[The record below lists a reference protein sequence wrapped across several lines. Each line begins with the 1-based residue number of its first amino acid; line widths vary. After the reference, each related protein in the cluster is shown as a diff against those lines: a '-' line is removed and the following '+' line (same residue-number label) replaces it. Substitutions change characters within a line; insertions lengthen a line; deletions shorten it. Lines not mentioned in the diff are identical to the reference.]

1 MASAAKSK
9 GSRAA
14 VWTILVLLIVGLAG
28 FGTTN
33 FSGNVDSIGTVGDRD
48 INLQRYARAL
58 QDQIQAL
65 SARTGENVSV
75 ANALELGIDR
85 AILGQLTATVAL
97 ENEAARL
104 GLSAGDDTIGREILR
119 ISAFQGLD
127 GNFDRETYGY
137 ALDRAGLDER
147 QFEENLRS
155 EIARTIVEDAVGGGV
170 YVPEIYVDTLSAYFG
185 ERRGFSFASLG
196 AASLETPIPDPSDID
211 LRNHFEQNPDEFMLL
226 ETRRIT
232 FVSLTPE
239 MLIDTIEID
248 EDALR
253 SLYQENID
261 EYVIPERRLVERL
274 VLGSEAGEAKSR
286 LDAGDVT
293 FEELVEE
300 RNLELSDI
308 DLGDVSEADLGAA
321 GAAVFASDG
330 PGVVG
335 PADSEFGAALFR
347 VNGILNARNT
357 PFDEARP
364 ELLDEFALDRARR
377 TIADSMED
385 FDDLLAG
392 GATLE
397 ELSRET
403 ELVLGE
409 IEWTVGSGDGISA
422 YPEFREAAAG
432 ASEGDFPEIT
442 VLEDGGVFAM
452 RIDSILDPR
461 LPEFEDVRA
470 AVESE
475 WRAQATATALAA
487 QAQTLAESLRAGA
500 EPAEIG
506 LQMRREVDITRDGYV
521 PGAPIGLRDMVFGM
535 SKGEI
540 AVHAG
545 EANAYIV
552 RLDEISPPDPTDPA
566 GARQREFIQLS
577 ARQGLSTEILLAY
590 SRWIEARAG
599 VSLNQS
605 AINAVH
611 AQFQ

>member
-33 FSGNVDSIGTVGDRD
+33 FSGNVDSIGTVGNRD

-65 SARTGENVSV
+65 SARTGDNVSI
-75 ANALELGIDR
+75 ADALELGIDR

-97 ENEAARL
+97 ENEAATL
-104 GLSAGDDTIGREILR
+104 GLSAGDDTIRREILR
-119 ISAFQGLD
+119 IPAFQGLD

-137 ALDRAGLDER
+137 ALDRAGLVER

-170 YVPEIYVDTLSAYFG
+170 HVPEIYVDTLSAYFG
-185 ERRGFSFASLG
+185 ERRGFSFAALG
-196 AASLETPIPDPSDID
+196 ADSLDTPIPDPSDTD
-211 LRNHFEQNPDEFMLL
+211 LRNHFEQNPDEFMLP

-232 FVSLTPE
+232 YAWLTPE

-274 VLGSEAGEAKSR
+274 VLGSEASEAKSR

-293 FEELVEE
+293 FEELVDE
-300 RNLELSDI
+300 RNLELGDI

-335 PADSEFGAALFR
+335 PADSEFGPALFR

-357 PFDEARP
+357 PFDEARA
-364 ELLDEFALDRARR
+364 ELIDEFALDRARH
-377 TIADSMED
+377 TIADSMEH

-403 ELVLGE
+403 ELELGE
-409 IEWTVGSGDGISA
+409 MEWTVGSSDGISA
-422 YPEFREAAAG
+422 YPEFREAAAS

-461 LPEFEDVRA
+461 LPEFEDIRA

-475 WRAQATATALAA
+475 WRTQATATALAA
-487 QAQTLAESLRAGA
+487 QAQTLAERLKTGV
-500 EPAEIG
+500 EPADVGLEMRHEI
-506 LQMRREVDITRDGYV
+506 DITRDGYV
-521 PGAPIGLRDMVFGM
+521 PDAPIGLRDMVFRM

-540 AVHAG
+540 AVHEG

-577 ARQGLSTEILLAY
+577 ARQGLSTEILQAY

-599 VSLNQS
+599 VSLDQS